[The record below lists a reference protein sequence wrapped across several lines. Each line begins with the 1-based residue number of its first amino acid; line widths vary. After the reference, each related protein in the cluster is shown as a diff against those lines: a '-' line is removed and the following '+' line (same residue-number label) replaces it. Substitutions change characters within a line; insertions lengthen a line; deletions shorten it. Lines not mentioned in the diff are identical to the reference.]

1 MAISLTRPHTVRRV
15 ALVAADLIV
24 AMLLIVAI
32 AVVPWERSWLTE
44 RFLPPERAFF
54 R

>member
-1 MAISLTRPHTVRRV
+1 MAISLTRPHTVGRV

-32 AVVPWERSWLTE
+32 AERSWLTE